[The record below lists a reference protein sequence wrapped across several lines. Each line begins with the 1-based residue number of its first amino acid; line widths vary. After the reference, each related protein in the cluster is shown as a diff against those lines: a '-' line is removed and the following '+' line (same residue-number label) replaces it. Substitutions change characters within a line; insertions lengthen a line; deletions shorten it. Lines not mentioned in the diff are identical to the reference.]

1 MMSEGSFTNIVGVV
15 ADIRRDLEN
24 DFCCSRT
31 CVFGVDE
38 AEHEA
43 LKKVGE
49 VTPRVFTPG
58 EKYPSLSN

>member
-1 MMSEGSFTNIVGVV
+1 MAEGSFTNIVGVV

-24 DFCCSRT
+24 DFYCTRT
-31 CVFGVDE
+31 CVFGLDE

-49 VTPRVFTPG
+49 VTPRVFTAG
-58 EKYPSLSN
+58 EENSI